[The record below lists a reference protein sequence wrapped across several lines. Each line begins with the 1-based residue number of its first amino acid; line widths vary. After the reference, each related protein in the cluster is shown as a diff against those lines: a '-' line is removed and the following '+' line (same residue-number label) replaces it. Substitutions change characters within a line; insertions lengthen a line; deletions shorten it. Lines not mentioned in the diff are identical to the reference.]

1 MKGKNKKEY
10 KTGREDLDRI
20 IVDLAKACDANDNI
34 DLIEEMLT
42 TVVKLS
48 IENDDRGD
56 LKLINM
62 AFSGT
67 EFHNKNRHL
76 YLQKQNSESN

>member
-10 KTGREDLDRI
+10 KTGREDVDKI
-20 IVDLAKACDANDNI
+20 IADLAKVSLSSDNA